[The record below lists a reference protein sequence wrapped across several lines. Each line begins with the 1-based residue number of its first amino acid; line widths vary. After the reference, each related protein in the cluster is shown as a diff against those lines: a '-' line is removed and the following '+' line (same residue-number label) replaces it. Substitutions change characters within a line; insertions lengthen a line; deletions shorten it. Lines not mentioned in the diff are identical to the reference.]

1 MPLRQIAAVL
11 AYRILPFLACAL
23 FSRAMSVVQRVAV
36 VLSFACALF
45 VARRFST
52 DLRDVL
58 VRGPLA
64 LIYFAAVS
72 LAVYEIERRNR
83 RLPAPLLLAGCAIA
97 YMLAP
102 ALLLPSPF
110 IGATIG
116 IGWEVMLSAFSFYID
131 SRAAP
136 TLPTRRDCLFFIIVN
151 PCLVFADSGRPI
163 AEPVPWRGV
172 GRVAFGLG
180 TWVLQCFIAA
190 VALTIPAPR
199 SGSYAAFVMVGVT
212 AATHLYLAHSGLASV
227 QIGLTR
233 IVGHQVPER
242 YNYPFLSRSPED
254 FWRRWNAYLGTWVKR
269 YVFFPI
275 ALGVRRAGPRL
286 PKWVG
291 STAGVLVAFCCVGA
305 LHDDC
310 IWVTHVGTRQSFR
323 PTAHMTLAFVGF
335 GLVLSAWHA
344 LTNEPNRTCA
354 ADRKG
359 VALPKVGRVLSV
371 AAFLNVA
378 WGMVWVLVRFKAL

>member
-190 VALTIPAPR
+190 VALKIPAPR

-242 YNYPFLSRSPED
+242 YNYPFLFRSPED

-269 YVFFPI
+269 YVSFDRARCATCGTASPQMGRIHRGRARCVLLRRPLHAI
-275 ALGVRRAGPRL
+275 ASGHARRDAAELSPHGSHDARLRRVWFGP
-286 PKWVG
+286 VG
-291 STAGVLVAFCCVGA
+291 MA
-305 LHDDC
+305 
-310 IWVTHVGTRQSFR
+310 R
-323 PTAHMTLAFVGF
+323 PD
-335 GLVLSAWHA
+335 
-344 LTNEPNRTCA
+344 ERTE
-354 ADRKG
+354 
-359 VALPKVGRVLSV
+359 
-371 AAFLNVA
+371 
-378 WGMVWVLVRFKAL
+378 